1 MLNIGERI
9 ISLILT
15 IPSGK
20 IPIALGPLNIA
31 TFHFFTF
38 SSLSFTFQLTEWQ
51 SFILVFSTFYIIVS
65 DVNTILQEKL
75 HDCIYIFFPSDTYTQ
90 LISPGLK
97 SKLNVDTW
105 RPNLRNGKKVIIRYF
120 ITCIMKQY
128 EILYIFFSENI
139 NFVI

>member
-1 MLNIGERI
+1 MVNIGERI
-9 ISLILT
+9 MSLILT

-31 TFHFFTF
+31 TFHLFTF

-51 SFILVFSTFYIIVS
+51 SFILLFSTFYKIVL
-65 DVNTILQEKL
+65 DVNTILREKL
-75 HDCIYIFFPSDTYTQ
+75 HDCIYIFFPSDIFTQ

-97 SKLNVDTW
+97 SKLSVDTW

-120 ITCIMKQY
+120 ITCKMKQY
-128 EILYIFFSENI
+128 EILYIFFLEI
-139 NFVI
+139 

>member
-1 MLNIGERI
+1 M
-9 ISLILT
+9 
-15 IPSGK
+15 
-20 IPIALGPLNIA
+20 
-31 TFHFFTF
+31 
-38 SSLSFTFQLTEWQ
+38 
-51 SFILVFSTFYIIVS
+51 IVS
-65 DVNTILQEKL
+65 IF
-75 HDCIYIFFPSDTYTQ
+75 FFPSDTYTQ

>member
-20 IPIALGPLNIA
+20 MPIALGPLNIA
-31 TFHFFTF
+31 TFHLFTF
-38 SSLSFTFQLTEWQ
+38 SRLSFTFQLTEWQ
-51 SFILVFSTFYIIVS
+51 SFILVFSTFYIIVL
-65 DVNTILQEKL
+65 DVNTILREKL
-75 HDCIYIFFPSDTYTQ
+75 HDFIYIFFPSDIYTQ

-97 SKLNVDTW
+97 SKLSVDTW

-128 EILYIFFSENI
+128 EILYIFFLEI
-139 NFVI
+139 

>member
-31 TFHFFTF
+31 TFHLFTC
-38 SSLSFTFQLTEWQ
+38 SSLSFTLQLTEWQ
-51 SFILVFSTFYIIVS
+51 SFILVFSTFYIIIS
-65 DVNTILQEKL
+65 DVNTILREKL
-75 HDCIYIFFPSDTYTQ
+75 HDCIYIFVPSDIYTQ
-90 LISPGLK
+90 LISPGVK

-105 RPNLRNGKKVIIRYF
+105 RPNLRNSKKVIIRYF
-120 ITCIMKQY
+120 ITCIMKHY
-128 EILYIFFSENI
+128 EILYIFFLEI
-139 NFVI
+139 